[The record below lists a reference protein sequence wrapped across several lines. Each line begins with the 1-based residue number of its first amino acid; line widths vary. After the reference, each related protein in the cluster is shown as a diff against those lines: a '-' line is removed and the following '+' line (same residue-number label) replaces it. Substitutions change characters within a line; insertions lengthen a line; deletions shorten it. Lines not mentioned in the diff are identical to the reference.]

1 VSDPRSTERLDAIIE
16 EVRDA
21 ATPARDWDSIEA
33 RLMKEVERDRATLLS
48 ETRGAGAGRRW
59 QLVAGALAAAATL
72 ALVSRSSRDAS
83 FDAPPARPVTIAAG
97 AMRAS
102 AGAGEVSVGGMVAE
116 PGHALRLGDSITAKG
131 ATGYFERPGRVTWML
146 DGTASASVRVV
157 SASESLVLALDEG
170 AVEAQ
175 VTPVPAGEAFAV
187 DVAVDGHV
195 VRVAVH
201 GTHLRVARVDSRV
214 VVDLTEGVIS
224 IGRPPRSGSTFGS
237 VISAPAHI
245 ELDVRD
251 LDSIRVD
258 RTPSA
263 VRAAADVTAPSERRV
278 ELDPPPAPAA
288 PGETPTTPAAT
299 GAVAAPTP
307 PSSAAAEPLEAPP
320 ADPTVSVR
328 EAVRACAVAR
338 VRRSDVKVTLATSVR
353 LHVRDDGSV
362 ESARFEPPLMPA
374 LQQCAAEAIYKARL
388 LKTGDVVVSVEYTY

>member
-1 VSDPRSTERLDAIIE
+1 MSDPRSTERLDAILE

-21 ATPARDWDSIEA
+21 PTPARDWDSIEA
-33 RLMKEVERDRATLLS
+33 RLMKEVERDRATLLAES
-48 ETRGAGAGRRW
+48 RGGGAARKW
-59 QLVAGALAAAATL
+59 QLVAGALAAAAAF
-72 ALVSRSSRDAS
+72 ALLSRPSRDAS
-83 FDAPPARPVTIAAG
+83 FDAPPVAPAPIAAG

-102 AGAGEVSVGGMVAE
+102 AGDGSVSIGGVVAE
-116 PGHALRLGDSITAKG
+116 PGHALRAGDAISAKG
-131 ATGYFERPGRVTWML
+131 AVGYFDRPGRVTWML
-146 DGTASASVRVV
+146 DGTASASVRVT

-175 VTPVPAGEAFAV
+175 VTPVPSGEAFAV

-237 VISAPAHI
+237 VISAPAHV
-245 ELDVRD
+245 ELDARD
-251 LDSIRVD
+251 LSSIRVD

-263 VRAAADVTAPSERRV
+263 VRAAADVSAPSERHV
-278 ELDPPPAPAA
+278 EVEPLPPPAA
-288 PGETPTTPAAT
+288 PGEAPSAPAAT
-299 GAVAAPTP
+299 GPSVAPS
-307 PSSAAAEPLEAPP
+307 PSSTAVEPIEPPP
-320 ADPTVSVR
+320 ADPVVSVR
-328 EAVRACAVAR
+328 EAVKACAVAR

-374 LQQCAAEAIYKARL
+374 LQQCAAEAIYKTRL
-388 LKTGDVVVSVEYTY
+388 LKTGDVVVPVEYTY